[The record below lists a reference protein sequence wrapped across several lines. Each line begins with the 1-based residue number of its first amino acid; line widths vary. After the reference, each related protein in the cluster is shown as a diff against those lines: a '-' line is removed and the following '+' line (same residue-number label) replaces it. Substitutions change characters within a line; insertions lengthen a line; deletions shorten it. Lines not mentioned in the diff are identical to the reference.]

1 MRATVEEK
9 SWKIG
14 ELAAAT
20 GLTVR
25 TLHHYDELGLLVP
38 TRRSRA
44 GHRLYGEA
52 DVRRLYRAL
61 VLRRLGFPLQDI
73 AGYLERGGFDLRAA
87 LKRQLEDLERH
98 MQAQQELRGRLS
110 RIVEAIDV
118 AEEPSVEQLIDNME
132 AMMDAEK
139 YYTPEQLSQLE
150 ERRKQLGDE
159 AIAGSQ
165 RDWAEL
171 IAEVQREREAGTDL
185 GDLWMQELAGRWQGL
200 IDAFTGGDPGIF
212 KSLQRMYD
220 DQGPEKA
227 SRGMVDPEGMSYMH
241 RAIEIRN
248 SK

>member
-1 MRATVEEK
+1 MQVTAEEK

-14 ELAAAT
+14 ELAGAT

-38 TRRSRA
+38 SRRSKA
-44 GHRLYGEA
+44 GHRLYGHT
-52 DVRRLYRAL
+52 DVRRLYRVL

-73 AGYLERGGFDLRAA
+73 AGYLERGGFDLRVA
-87 LKRQLEDLERH
+87 LRRQLEDLERH
-98 MQAQQELRGRLS
+98 MQKQEELRGRLI
-110 RIVEAIDV
+110 RIVEAVDV

-159 AIAGSQ
+159 AIARSQ
-165 RDWAEL
+165 QDWAEL
-171 IAEVQREREAGTDL
+171 IAEVQREREAGTDP
-185 GDLWMQELAGRWQGL
+185 GDPRMQELAGRWQGL

-212 KSLQRMYD
+212 KSLQRMYED
-220 DQGPEKA
+220 RGPEKT
-227 SRGMVDPEGMSYMH
+227 SRGMVDPEAMSYMH